1 MITADDYELAEVALA
16 SSDSEASALRML
28 RDECGWTLRRGLT
41 VIRLIRGAASP
52 VPPNPITP
60 VKDRP

>member
-16 SSDSEASALRML
+16 SSDSEAAALRML
-28 RDECGWTLRRGLT
+28 RDECGWTLRHGLT

-52 VPPNPITP
+52 VPPSPIMP